1 MTTLANLLVAFRILA
16 TDPGPKVKLVLL
28 SSSRC
33 ERDAES
39 AISRL
44 GGFPDGAR
52 DFFADDKTSFAVC
65 PTFPQV
71 YLASMK
77 C

>member
-1 MTTLANLLVAFRILA
+1 MTTLANLLVAFRNLA
-16 TDPGPKVKLVLL
+16 TDPGPEVKLVLL

-44 GGFPDGAR
+44 GGFPDGAH
-52 DFFADDKTSFAVC
+52 DFFC
-65 PTFPQV
+65 E
-71 YLASMK
+71 
-77 C
+77 

>member
-52 DFFADDKTSFAVC
+52 DFFTNDKTLFTMR
-65 PTFPQV
+65 PTFSQV
-71 YLASMK
+71 F
-77 C
+77 